1 MKARCLMVLKWMT
14 QKLMRLRE
22 ILEEVFFT
30 TNPFIIVFQE
40 IV

>member
-14 QKLMRLRE
+14 QKLMKLRE
-22 ILEEVFFT
+22 IIEEILFT
-30 TNPFIIVFQE
+30 TNPLILVFQE

>member
-1 MKARCLMVLKWMT
+1 MKAKCLLVVKWVT
-14 QKLMRLRE
+14 EKLMKLKE
-22 ILEEVFFT
+22 ILEEVLFT